1 VTQPQLYQ
9 SYVTE
14 KIVSFFGA
22 PGEAESFCNGQWL
35 IFPKS
40 VICLAHVGKQLG
52 RSFFENGSH
61 FYWVADQP
69 YHVNDSGTYWHIV
82 PAQVIGSAGKER
94 AIHLFARPLDSPE
107 FLYLG
112 ELEPSYMA
120 VAPPLASSA
129 HSSGAPVLRDRYLG
143 LGLFAAR
150 RGSPRPCRAEPIERC
165 HDGRIGA
172 DRRSVFAAIVEDA
185 FPPRFNGRKQS
196 LRPYCCSDAASEADH
211 EYGHVLARTRTG
223 LPAARCSD
231 TRGTAGNYALLC
243 VPRREPNN
251 GHCVSRSATTPTPT
265 CSR

>member
-9 SYVTE
+9 SYLTE

-40 VICLAHVGKQLG
+40 VICLARVGKQLG
-52 RSFFENGSH
+52 RSFFENGSQ

-82 PAQVIGSAGKER
+82 PAQVVGAAGKER
-94 AIHLFARPLDSPE
+94 AIHLFARAPDSPE

-129 HSSGAPVLRDRYLG
+129 HSSGAPG
-143 LGLFAAR
+143 PI
-150 RGSPRPCRAEPIERC
+150 PRPWSFCC
-165 HDGRIGA
+165 TTRITPSLPGGA
-172 DRRSVFAAIVEDA
+172 D
-185 FPPRFNGRKQS
+185 
-196 LRPYCCSDAASEADH
+196 
-211 EYGHVLARTRTG
+211 
-223 LPAARCSD
+223 
-231 TRGTAGNYALLC
+231 
-243 VPRREPNN
+243 
-251 GHCVSRSATTPTPT
+251 
-265 CSR
+265 